1 MDLLKMHPM
10 ARKMTAHN
18 EAFGKAIEDG
28 NANDARQHLNEILKY
43 AANLETDLDFVVTK
57 SETEVVTPENGWEHK
72 SPVLKFNKTGS
83 NFDPSMRD
91 RQLKGTIISARTNT
105 TMRPARGTF
114 GRYSPGK

>member
-1 MDLLKMHPM
+1 M

-28 NANDARQHLNEILKY
+28 NANGAREHLNEILKY
-43 AANLETDLDFVVTK
+43 ASTLETDLEFVVK
-57 SETEVVTPENGWEHK
+57 KAETEVVTPENGWEHK

-91 RQLKGTIISARTNT
+91 RQLKGTIFSSRTNAQ
-105 TMRPARGTF
+105 MKPASGTF
-114 GRYSPGK
+114 GRYSPGNGN